1 MPGFNLKGMTAQ
13 FDDPRITAFK
23 NKYGGLGGGDF
34 KFKPIF
40 WSALL
45 DGAYKVRLAPKHPSK
60 CPQGL
65 VRFALHRVESRVGE
79 KWQEVVCHYKPGAEN
94 SECYICDVMEAVQD
108 ELSLFSKDVQAA
120 LELMNPRALFIF
132 PAIITAKPDPTFVPT
147 EQKRYAP
154 WVPDDQ
160 ARQGAILQL
169 EGKRVLTALFDVLKE
184 YPDANDCDE
193 GYWIQITKMGKETPI
208 IRASRAASC
217 LTPSEAELFADK
229 EYPSLH
235 PVPKF
240 MAKSVRDLDY
250 NATKAFIGECWWAKD
265 VIASEDG
272 QAAFDPD
279 ADIPF

>member
-1 MPGFNLKGMTAQ
+1 MPGFNLKGMSASL
-13 FDDPRITAFK
+13 DDSRIAGFK
-23 NKYGGLGGGDF
+23 RTYGGLGGGDF
-34 KFKPIF
+34 KFKPIY
-40 WSALL
+40 WSALT

-65 VRFALHRVESRVGE
+65 VRIATHRVETRVGE
-79 KWQEVVCHYKPGAEN
+79 KWTEVLCTYKTGVEGADCYVCD
-94 SECYICDVMEAVQD
+94 IMEAVQD
-108 ELSLFSKDVQAA
+108 ELGSFSKDVQAA
-120 LELMNPRALFIF
+120 LMQMNPRALFIF
-132 PAIITAKPDPTFVPT
+132 PGIITAKPDPTFVPSDT
-147 EQKRYAP
+147 RRYAP

-193 GYWIQITKMGKETPI
+193 GYWLQITKMGKETPI

-229 EYPSLH
+229 DYPSLY

-240 MAKSVRDLDY
+240 MSKTVRDLDY
-250 NATKAFIGECWWAKD
+250 NATKAFISECWWAKD
-265 VIASEDG
+265 VIASEDE
-272 QAAFDPD
+272 AFDPD